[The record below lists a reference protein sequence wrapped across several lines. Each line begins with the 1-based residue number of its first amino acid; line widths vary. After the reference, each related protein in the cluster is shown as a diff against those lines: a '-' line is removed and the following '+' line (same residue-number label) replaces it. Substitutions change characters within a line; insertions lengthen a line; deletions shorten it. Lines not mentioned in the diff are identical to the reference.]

1 MHLTVDNQT
10 LMACYEKKNLIFIFI
25 EPVRSRPLPLGVM
38 STAVPCKIR
47 ITSELTRLFYRDC
60 LVTLRHS
67 ASVFHLAPAEPHL
80 APAEPPTSFFKLL
93 KILFN
98 IFLFDDFVLLFILMI
113 WNLRLDS

>member
-47 ITSELTRLFYRDC
+47 ITSELTRLLYRDG

-67 ASVFHLAPAEPHL
+67 ASVFHL